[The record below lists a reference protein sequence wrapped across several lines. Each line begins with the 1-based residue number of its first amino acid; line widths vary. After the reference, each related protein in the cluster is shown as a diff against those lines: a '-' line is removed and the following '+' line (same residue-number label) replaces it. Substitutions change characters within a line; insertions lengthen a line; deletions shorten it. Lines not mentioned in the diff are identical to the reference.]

1 MNLFNEADCYGQTK
15 IMPTLKA
22 MFSGATSLQ
31 VEQHFND
38 TNSIDIYVTATT
50 KNHKEIWYAIE
61 CKDRKMTHTRYAE
74 DGYIIE
80 DWKVKELLKAHKD
93 GYKPIYLNSFSDNY
107 IICWD
112 LSKIDFSKCG
122 ETGEKQ
128 FHKTTVMKNDNDLYT
143 KNKITLKNS
152 QSVWLGKM
160 I

>member
-15 IMPTLKA
+15 IMPTLRA

-50 KNHKEIWYAIE
+50 KNNKEVWYAIE
-61 CKDRKMTHTRYAE
+61 CKDRKMTHTKYKDE
-74 DGYIIE
+74 GYIIE

-112 LSKIDFSKCG
+112 LSKIDFEECG
-122 ETGEKQ
+122 KTGEKT
-128 FHKTTVMKNDNDLYT
+128 FHKTTVMKSNDDLYK